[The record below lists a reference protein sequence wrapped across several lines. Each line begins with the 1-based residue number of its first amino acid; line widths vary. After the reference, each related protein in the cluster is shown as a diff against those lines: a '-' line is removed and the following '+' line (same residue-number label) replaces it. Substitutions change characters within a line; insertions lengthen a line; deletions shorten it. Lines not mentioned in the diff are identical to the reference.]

1 MNEPHLDSRLQQ
13 YEDLVRRMS
22 AVSTSEE
29 SSVAPAVERQP
40 LTVEELER
48 ELAVARE
55 EIQQKTADVVRA
67 VEMGQLLLAR
77 CEELQ
82 TEMDERL
89 NHKDDE
95 MITMQFHLEELQK
108 ENERI
113 IELLQWYARQSTAQK
128 AEQLLLQE
136 HLAAQRKQIVQQ
148 EESYLQLLEST
159 VKPLRTRIVDL
170 EQQVSQGQ
178 PEDGDYSTKQW
189 EDLLPDRKQPR
200 PQPQALESRSAE
212 SDPEAFR
219 QQPHAQF
226 PRTVSEFAMQGE
238 VESLRAKVL
247 QQKQALEEA
256 SRREEALTKLLEED
270 QRRAQKQEQELA
282 LVKAELDSVQLMGG
296 GPSPPPGIGVL
307 VSGVEEP
314 PSTGEG
320 STATISRGSPINPCV
335 SFEECKKQFPVTH
348 HLSIAF
354 RSSFGNSSFLA
365 GEEDA
370 EAHSGTHEEPL
381 PVAPSL
387 AGE

>member
-212 SDPEAFR
+212 SDPEGG
-219 QQPHAQF
+219 
-226 PRTVSEFAMQGE
+226 SECE
-238 VESLRAKVL
+238 R
-247 QQKQALEEA
+247 
-256 SRREEALTKLLEED
+256 
-270 QRRAQKQEQELA
+270 
-282 LVKAELDSVQLMGG
+282 
-296 GPSPPPGIGVL
+296 SPPRPPLVPPGGY
-307 VSGVEEP
+307 
-314 PSTGEG
+314 GEG
-320 STATISRGSPINPCV
+320 SATANTGAAPATATAVND
-335 SFEECKKQFPVTH
+335 
-348 HLSIAF
+348 L
-354 RSSFGNSSFLA
+354 
-365 GEEDA
+365 
-370 EAHSGTHEEPL
+370 
-381 PVAPSL
+381 
-387 AGE
+387 